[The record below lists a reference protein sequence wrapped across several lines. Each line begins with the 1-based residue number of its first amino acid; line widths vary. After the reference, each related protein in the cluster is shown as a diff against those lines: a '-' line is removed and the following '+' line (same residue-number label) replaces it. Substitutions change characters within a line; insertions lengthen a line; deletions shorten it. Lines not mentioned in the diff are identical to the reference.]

1 MSASKFSLF
10 GFTIAREKSNDDQTV
25 QQSFTPPTNDD
36 GALTITSAA
45 YYGTYVDLDGTAKNE
60 VELIS
65 RYREMSMQPEI
76 ESAIDDIVNEAICQ
90 DDDGKTIQI
99 VLDNLKQP
107 EKIKNS
113 IRAEF
118 ANVLRLLNYSNM
130 AQDIFRRYYVDGR
143 LHFHIIIDRENPTQ
157 GIKELRYIDP
167 RKLRKVREI
176 KKQKDERTG
185 VDIMNVVNEYYIFND
200 KVTSASSSNFGPVG
214 VRITSDSIVSVV
226 SGLMD
231 SRRAVVLS
239 YLHKAIKPLN
249 QLRMIEDATVIYRI
263 SRAPE
268 RRIFYIDVGNLPKLK
283 AEQYL
288 RDIMVKYKNKLVYDA
303 NTGEIRDDR
312 KHMSMMEDF
321 WLPRR
326 EGGKGTEITTL
337 PGGQNLGELEDVK
350 YFEKKLYNSLNV
362 PISRLNP
369 ESSGFS
375 LGRAS
380 EITRD
385 ELKFAK
391 FVSRMR
397 NKFSDVFDQAMKVQ
411 CVLKGICTV
420 EEWSEFREH
429 IYYDFIKDNNFSE
442 LKEAELMRDRL
453 SLLQQVDEYT
463 GKYFSQAWI
472 QRTVLRLTDD
482 EIKEMQKE
490 IDAEIKGGI
499 TPDPKLMLQQMQ
511 AGADGAPAAPAAPAA
526 SKAENY
532 IVEPINTVELTEEQ
546 KELNESVSKFIG
558 SLVDNEDAGNDKDLT
573 KTMNRFFEK
582 MIDDEDA

>member
-1 MSASKFSLF
+1 MSANKFSLF
-10 GFTIAREKSNDDQTV
+10 GFTIARNKSEDDQAV

-45 YYGTYVDLDGTAKNE
+45 YYGTYVDLDGTSKNE

-65 RYREMSMQPEI
+65 RYREMAMQPEI
-76 ESAIDDIVNEAICQ
+76 ESAIDDIINEAICQ
-90 DDDGKTIQI
+90 DDDGKNIKI
-99 VLDNLKQP
+99 VMDDLKVSD
-107 EKIKNS
+107 KIKL
-113 IRAEF
+113 ALKTEF
-118 ANVLRLLNYSNM
+118 ETLLRLLNYN
-130 AQDIFRRYYVDGR
+130 ALATDIFRRYYVDGR
-143 LHFHIIIDRENPTQ
+143 MYYHIIIDRENPMK
-157 GIKELRYIDP
+157 GIQELRYIDP
-167 RKLRKVREI
+167 RKLRKVREV
-176 KKQKDERTG
+176 KKKKDERTG
-185 VDIMNVVNEYYIFND
+185 VEVMNVINEYYIFND
-200 KVTSASSSNFGPVG
+200 KVTTGSSSNFGPVG
-214 VRITSDSIVSVV
+214 VRITTDSIISVV

-303 NTGEIRDDR
+303 NTGEVRDDR
-312 KHMSMMEDF
+312 KFLSMMEDF

-350 YFEKKLYNSLNV
+350 YFERKLYKALCV

-375 LGRAS
+375 LGRVN

-391 FVSRMR
+391 FVDRMR
-397 NKFSDVFDQAMKVQ
+397 NKFADLFDQAMRVQ
-411 CVLKGICTV
+411 CVLKGICTAD
-420 EEWSEFREH
+420 EWDEMKEH
-429 IYYDFIKDNNFSE
+429 IYYDFIKDNNFAE
-442 LKEAELMRDRL
+442 LKDAELMKERL
-453 SLLQQVDEYT
+453 ALLANVDPYT
-463 GKYFSQAWI
+463 GRYFSQAWI
-472 QRTVLRLTDD
+472 QRNVLRLTDEEIKTMQD
-482 EIKEMQKE
+482 EIDEEKEAGLGLPVGVMNDVAQQSMLSNVPQQPE
-490 IDAEIKGGI
+490 NPADQQEES
-499 TPDPKLMLQQMQ
+499 TLVKLKRIL
-511 AGADGAPAAPAAPAA
+511 
-526 SKAENY
+526 
-532 IVEPINTVELTEEQ
+532 
-546 KELNESVSKFIG
+546 
-558 SLVDNEDAGNDKDLT
+558 
-573 KTMNRFFEK
+573 
-582 MIDDEDA
+582 

>member
-1 MSASKFSLF
+1 MAQKFSLF
-10 GFTIAREKSNDDQTV
+10 GFTISRQEEEDAKST
-25 QQSFTPPTNDD
+25 QQSFSPPANDD

-65 RYREMSMQPEI
+65 RYREMAMQPEI
-76 ESAIDDIVNEAICQ
+76 ESAIDDIVNEAICT
-90 DDDGKTIQI
+90 DDDGKNIQI
-99 VLDNLKQP
+99 VLDDLNAP
-107 EKIKNS
+107 DKIKKA
-113 IRAEF
+113 IKTEF
-118 ANVLRLLNYSNM
+118 HTILRLLNYTDM
-130 AQDIFRRYYVDGR
+130 AQDIFRRYYIDGKIYY
-143 LHFHIIIDRENPTQ
+143 HIIVDREKPTE

-167 RKLRKVREI
+167 RKMRKIREI

-185 VDIMNVVNEYYIFND
+185 VEIMNVVNEYYIYND
-200 KVTSASSSNFGPVG
+200 KVTTGSSTNYGPVG
-214 VRITSDSIVSVV
+214 TRITVDSVVSVT

-312 KHMSMMEDF
+312 KFLSMMEDF

-350 YFEKKLYNSLNV
+350 YFEKKLYKSLNV
-362 PISRLNP
+362 PVSRLDPNQ
-369 ESSGFS
+369 SGFS
-375 LGRAS
+375 LGRVG

-391 FVSRMR
+391 FVARMR
-397 NKFSDVFDQAMKVQ
+397 NKFSDLFDQCLRVQ
-411 CVLKGICTV
+411 CVVKGICTD
-420 EEWSEFREH
+420 EEWKEFKEH
-429 IYYDFIKDNNFSE
+429 VHYNFIKDNNFTE
-442 LKEAELMRDRL
+442 LKEAELMTQRL
-453 SLLQQVDEYT
+453 QLLQSVDPFT
-463 GKYFSQAWI
+463 GRYFSQAWI
-472 QRTVLRLTDD
+472 QRNVLRLNDD
-482 EIKEMQKE
+482 EIKVMQSEIEEEKE
-490 IDAEIKGGI
+490 SGI
-499 TPDPKLMLQQMQ
+499 GLPVQVTTDVAQQQMLSQ
-511 AGADGAPAAPAAPAA
+511 IDMEKGEHQNKLDIKLDQ
-526 SKAENY
+526 SKEKN
-532 IVEPINTVELTEEQ
+532 P
-546 KELNESVSKFIG
+546 SK
-558 SLVDNEDAGNDKDLT
+558 V
-573 KTMNRFFEK
+573 
-582 MIDDEDA
+582 DEDYKPVLSIIKRTLI